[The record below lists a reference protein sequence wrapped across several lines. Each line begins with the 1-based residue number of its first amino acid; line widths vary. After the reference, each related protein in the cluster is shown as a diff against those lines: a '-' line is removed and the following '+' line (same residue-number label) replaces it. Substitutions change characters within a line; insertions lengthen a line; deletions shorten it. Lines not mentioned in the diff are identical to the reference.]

1 MNSVCNVLATSEFE
15 NISKQYRC
23 MKRYVKFE
31 PLTTFNGIY
40 LGIFKDVF
48 SESVNLLRE
57 GLLSQKKGNRL
68 EDDSRLYVILIK
80 ILLSIVLRFISSI
93 SKGSRY
99 PFKGLIFLNVLAYDG
114 VMHISKTINCVL
126 SHKDR
131 FNTVR
136 NDD

>member
-23 MKRYVKFE
+23 MKRYVNFE

-40 LGIFKDVF
+40 SGIFKDVF

-93 SKGSRY
+93 
-99 PFKGLIFLNVLAYDG
+99 
-114 VMHISKTINCVL
+114 
-126 SHKDR
+126 
-131 FNTVR
+131 
-136 NDD
+136 